1 MILTD
6 TGDGVWQWPKH
17 SLGMRSRKSFPRRAQ
32 RHELRK
38 RASCVSK
45 VGKKSIVK
53 GSVQDIERQRT
64 FGLFH
69 GWKSH
74 FRQVPKNSIS
84 HQPSIIW
91 ICTFWGILPATL
103 NMRGAIMQQAEQGCA
118 LRVLK
123 RKRSREPEKEHQ
135 TTHCGQLWGLG
146 WVLWRKD
153 SRLFTFHASQLF

>member
-1 MILTD
+1 MDAKRNPWRNWSWVLCKMPCGSGSGEWRWEYSQGGFLDTESGGRLNSRRTPSLPPCLFGHQGKIGNHLMILTD

-64 FGLFH
+64 SGLFH

-84 HQPSIIW
+84 HQPSII
-91 ICTFWGILPATL
+91 
-103 NMRGAIMQQAEQGCA
+103 
-118 LRVLK
+118 
-123 RKRSREPEKEHQ
+123 
-135 TTHCGQLWGLG
+135 
-146 WVLWRKD
+146 
-153 SRLFTFHASQLF
+153 